1 MKRTRVLLA
10 VSLAS
15 MMFVAACSGGN
26 DGSGNGNGGSGAN
39 GTGNGE
45 ETANQEGGNAPS
57 TEPLTISMALMAGS
71 KTPDS
76 WAEKTL
82 EEELAKTM
90 GRKVDVKPVFL
101 PDWSEL
107 NTKINLL
114 MSAKDTRPGILWTG
128 DTKEFTKWVDAGIA
142 QDLTP
147 SLQKYGK
154 EIINYYSKDT
164 LFYHWDKSG
173 KMFRIPGDVPEA
185 SYMTTILRKDWLD
198 KLGLQVPKTLDE
210 YVNVLRAFA
219 NNDPDGNGKKDTFGL
234 SGDNYYRSLAPF
246 FYAYGLDVEN
256 FVKQPDGSIQFG
268 ALDPKVKTVL
278 ALLADLY
285 KEGVLDPRMTTSA
298 NNDDTKVNDI
308 YASGK
313 VGSFYRWVDYFNPGN
328 SVAMSFKKLNPQ
340 GEYISVD
347 PIQGPDGFSSDLPDP
362 RIGWCYLIVT
372 DAAKTEDA
380 VQVLNTMATPEV
392 FKLVTFGREGEHYK
406 MENGIFTPTIQ
417 PEEGSKLGLGN
428 FGWYIQRKD
437 AANIKNTPEV
447 TAMFEQKLATS
458 QPMRDKIVVFKAI
471 DRPEWDRYSA
481 DVKKARDELFW
492 GIITGKTPI
501 DAFDGFAKTYEKLGG
516 KKIDEEAAG
525 LFDKEQAE
533 RAEYD
538 KWYEANIT
546 PYK

>member
-1 MKRTRVLLA
+1 MKKTTMLLSATMAMALLA
-10 VSLAS
+10 AG
-15 MMFVAACSGGN
+15 CSGGN
-26 DGSGNGNGGSGAN
+26 GNGNGGGNEGAAGNSDTGKENAAGSG
-39 GTGNGE
+39 GE
-45 ETANQEGGNAPS
+45 AS
-57 TEPLTISMALMAGS
+57 KEPFTIKMALMAGP

-76 WAEKTL
+76 WAEKAL
-82 EEELAKTM
+82 EGELEKSM
-90 GRKVDVKPVFL
+90 GRKVDVQPIFL

-128 DTKEFTKWVDAGIA
+128 DTKEYTKWVDAGIA
-142 QDLTP
+142 QDVTP

-154 EIINYYSKDT
+154 EILDYYRKDT

-173 KMFRIPGDVPEA
+173 KIFRIPGDVPEA
-185 SYMTTILRKDWLD
+185 SYMTTIVRKDWLD
-198 KLGLQVPKTLDE
+198 KLGLQPPKTLDE
-210 YVNVLRAFA
+210 YIEVIRAFA
-219 NNDPDGNGKKDTFGL
+219 SGDPDGNGKKDTYGI

-256 FVKQPDGSIQFG
+256 FVKNADGSIQFG
-268 ALDPKVKTVL
+268 ALDPKVKDVL
-278 ALLADLY
+278 KLLSELY
-285 KEGVLDPRMTTSA
+285 KEGVMDPRMTTSA
-298 NNDDTKVNDI
+298 NNDDNKVNDI

-328 SVAMSFKKLNPQ
+328 SVNMSFKKLNPS
-340 GEYISVD
+340 GEYISIA

-362 RIGWCYLIVT
+362 GIGWCYLVVT
-372 DAAKTEDA
+372 DATDVDSA

-392 FKLVTFGREGEHYK
+392 FKKITFGNEGEHYT

-417 PEEGSKLGLGN
+417 PEEGSKLGFGN

-447 TAMFEQKLATS
+447 TKMFEDKIATS

-481 DVKKARDELFW
+481 DVKKVRDELFW
-492 GIITGKTPI
+492 GIITGKTPL
-501 DAFDGFAKTYEKLGG
+501 DSFDKWPAQYEKLGG

-525 LFDKEQAE
+525 LFEKQQAE
-533 RAEYD
+533 HVEYD